1 MTYKILNKTKG
12 VVIVEKAGVAKTFF
26 QRAAG
31 LMFRENMDT
40 NEAMIFYKAP
50 SIHMFFMFFPIDVV
64 FLDKNMRVM
73 KICAALRPW
82 QMASCFKSAV
92 TIELP
97 VHTANN
103 TGLTVGDVLE
113 FIPTRFPISL

>member
-1 MTYKILNKTKG
+1 MIYKIINKTKG
-12 VVIVEKAGVAKTFF
+12 IALVEKAVVAKTFF

-31 LMFRENMDT
+31 LMFRDSLGPD
-40 NEAMIFYKAP
+40 EAMIFYKAP

-64 FLDKNMRVM
+64 FLDKDMRVI
-73 KICAALRPW
+73 KIHAALRPW
-82 QMASCFKSAV
+82 QMTSCLKSAV

-103 TGLTVGDVLE
+103 TNLAVGDALE
-113 FIPTRFPISL
+113 FIP